1 MFFVSFL
8 VEKMVWIQ
16 NPWDSGPMIHI
27 YIYIYIG
34 GWGGCEVFVVNRPP
48 RTGKLFRFRF
58 SLSFRV
64 VRACVRACV
73 TCRACEA
80 VCARGMSLPRG
91 GRPGG
96 QTTTPPPR
104 PRDFWPFLIFNG
116 LERCPVWDAYVGRVK
131 RTCSVCEAPKT
142 EKSACEVVCVR
153 CVNSHR
159 KACK

>member
-1 MFFVSFL
+1 MSL
-8 VEKMVWIQ
+8 VGAREAFRVIIK
-16 NPWDSGPMIHI
+16 
-27 YIYIYIG
+27 YRRL
-34 GWGGCEVFVVNRPP
+34 GGCEVFVVNGPP

-80 VCARGMSLPRG
+80 VCGRGMCLPRG

-104 PRDFWPFLIFNG
+104 PRDFWSFLIFNG
-116 LERCPVWDAYVGRVK
+116 LERCPVWDAYVGVRIVH
-131 RTCSVCEAPKT
+131 VA
-142 EKSACEVVCVR
+142 CVR
-153 CVNSHR
+153 PQRLGKVPVRWCV
-159 KACK
+159 CGV